1 VKVDK
6 MGLKSALTHTVLP
19 RRNYL
24 IKSIVAA
31 TLLFFVF
38 SAATLYVIALKN
50 EQQQQLIGARTVQFS
65 TTYLQNLTDT
75 MKRLGHMPDKSCDMA
90 SDQLSRDAAL
100 TLGVREFLL
109 VREGMVYCSSA
120 TGEMT
125 LTVEDIFSR
134 IDWHKPLDIQLE
146 QGTRFVPNRPVIAI
160 WYRDPDSAGNG
171 VLATIELTLSPYLL
185 FTQND
190 EGYHGFAL
198 IIGDSALTSISTT
211 LIPIKNLPDSHYSEI
226 KVGDYPFTLRLYAP
240 QITGENIRFTLLA
253 AILLSLMVGA
263 LIYFTLVSRHN
274 PEREIILGLRDGQFF
289 VEYQPVME
297 TQTLKVAGLEALM
310 RWQHPV
316 EGRIPPDIFI
326 SYAESQGM
334 IVPLTQRMMQ
344 LAAADAHRLKR
355 VMPFKAKF
363 GINISPHHMNKVSF
377 RDDVM
382 NFLSAMP
389 EDHFQIVFEI
399 TERGMID
406 NENALR
412 EFNWLRHQGIEIAID
427 DFGTGHSALIYLEK
441 FTLDYLKIDRGF
453 VMSIDQNTLIAPVL
467 DTVLK
472 LTEEL
477 KLKTVAEG
485 VETVQQAEYLRNH
498 GVTLLQGYLY
508 SKPLSVEELMHFTL
522 ETNGGDLL
530 QEE

>member
-1 VKVDK
+1 

-198 IIGDSALTSISTT
+198 IIGDSALTSISTA

-226 KVGDYPFTLRLYAP
+226 TVGDYPFTLRLYAP

-522 ETNGGDLL
+522 ETNGGDVLP
-530 QEE
+530 EE

>member
-1 VKVDK
+1 
-6 MGLKSALTHTVLP
+6 MGLKSALTHAVLP
-19 RRNYL
+19 RRSYL
-24 IKSIVAA
+24 IKSLIAA

-50 EQQQQLIGARTVQFS
+50 EQQQQLIGARTAQFS

-75 MKRLGHMPDKSCDMA
+75 MKRLSQMPERSCDMA
-90 SDQLSRDAAL
+90 EDQLSRDAAL
-100 TLGVREFLL
+100 TLGVRDFLL
-109 VREGMVYCSSA
+109 VRDGLVYCSSA

-125 LTVEDIFSR
+125 LSVEDIFSGVDR
-134 IDWHKPLDIQLE
+134 HKKLDIKLE
-146 QGTRFVPNRPVIAI
+146 QGTSFVPNRPVIAI
-160 WYRDPDSAGNG
+160 WYRDPDSEGSG
-171 VLATIELTLSPYLL
+171 VLATIELTLSPYML
-185 FTQND
+185 FAQSD

-198 IIGDSALTSISTT
+198 IIGDNALTSLSTT
-211 LIPIKNLPDSHYSEI
+211 LEAVKDLPHSHYSEI
-226 KVGDYPFTLRLYAP
+226 KVGNYPFTLRLYAP

-253 AILLSLMVGA
+253 ALLLSLMVGA
-263 LIYFTLVSRHN
+263 LIYFTLVSRHS
-274 PEREIILGLRDGQFF
+274 PEREIMRALKDGQFF

-297 TQTLKVAGLEALM
+297 TQSLKVAGLEALM
-310 RWQHPV
+310 RWQHPL

-334 IVPLTQRMMQ
+334 IVPLTQRMME
-344 LAAADAHRLKR
+344 LAAADAHRLR
-355 VMPFKAKF
+355 QVMPLKAKF
-363 GINISPHHMNKVSF
+363 GINISPHHMDKVSF

-406 NENALR
+406 NESAMR
-412 EFNWLRHQGIEIAID
+412 EFNWLRRQGIEIAID

-485 VETVQQAEYLRNH
+485 VETVQQAEYLRKH

-508 SKPLSVEELMHFTL
+508 SKPLPVEELVRFTQ
-522 ETNGGDLL
+522 EVNGVEAV